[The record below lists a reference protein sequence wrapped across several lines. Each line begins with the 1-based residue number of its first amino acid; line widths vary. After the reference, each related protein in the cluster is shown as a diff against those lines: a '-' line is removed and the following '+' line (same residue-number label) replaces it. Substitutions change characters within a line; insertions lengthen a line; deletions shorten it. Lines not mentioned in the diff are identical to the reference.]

1 MTGSTEPM
9 AVARIR
15 DAAGRL
21 AGSGFL
27 VAPDLVL
34 TCAHVVLAALR
45 TPFTDEPPDDLINL
59 DFPVPGG
66 DERLR
71 ARVLAWTAPGTPG
84 RGDTALLQL
93 AAAPPASLT
102 AARLRPAAAVW
113 DEPMRIFGY
122 AVRRPEALGDSVA
135 GVVVNTRGSGWLQL
149 RVEDGDPPVEAGFSG
164 SPVWSRASGAVVGM
178 VVSVV
183 TGTRTV
189 NAVPV
194 GDLFRDFPRLGVPDP
209 AEVSPYRGLEPFG
222 EDHAAHFR
230 GREALTGRLTTQIR
244 DRGLLVLM
252 GPSGSGKSSVLRAGV
267 VPALRAE
274 GTRAATAR
282 LEPGES
288 VDDLLDR
295 LVAPFLPGV
304 PGRAGLDAAAG
315 DGRILLIVD
324 QLEEAGPAAVR
335 ETVVKLGGLVRAA
348 RRRADGTARVMAAV
362 TLRAATLEQVMNAEV
377 ADVVRDAAIEL
388 VPPMSDDEL
397 RAAVT
402 AGDVAFE
409 PGLPERIVA
418 DAADEPGRLPL
429 VEFALEQLWLRRD
442 RNTLT
447 LAAYQELGR
456 VSGALGRH
464 AGQVL
469 ERMDPAGRERARQ
482 VLTSMAS
489 PSEDGSGFRRRRL
502 DLTGLDAARR
512 AVVEYL
518 AARRLVVI
526 TSAEG
531 RPEYAEP
538 AHQALLESW
547 PELAGWLAE
556 DREFLAW
563 RLQLDADRRRW
574 AGEGKDQGVLLRG
587 NALNTARH
595 WAGSRADRL
604 TEAESEFITASGQ
617 GERRRLR
624 LLRGFTAVVSVLA
637 IIAGV
642 LAVVAYQ
649 RGSQVSDQLRDT
661 ASRQLAAH
669 SQRFRDTDPAAS
681 LQFAQAAWRT
691 ADTSEAYGALLS
703 QYGLLDPVDRVY
715 ERLWSG
721 EATQIHAS
729 SDGSTAIV
737 TSADGPV
744 VLTGLTGDDVHRI
757 SLTGADPEDEFR
769 IDPTGRMI
777 SAAATNGRVILWDLA
792 RPDAPRT
799 LAPAG
804 AGDVFGPGFTAF
816 SAGGERLL
824 VHRFALDSR
833 NTDLRVWDTGS
844 GAAVPTTVLPGYD
857 TTSRVYFGADPDT
870 VLDYGIS
877 TAELRELGTGR
888 VLRRFAGTSYTIA
901 ENGAALVSCERDD
914 PIMRIQET
922 ATGALRHTVDAGWC
936 GSLSADAAMRT
947 VYGTG
952 GSKTHRAVTMV
963 HTGTGTVYRG
973 QLPFDPEAPLGA
985 PSAKVAVADGDGGL
999 VLLGVRQNTL
1009 YRIRLDQAVAPEP
1022 QDGSWVITP
1031 DGRHAVTARDDG
1043 TILISDATDGRVV
1056 TQVTGRTAQTAARV
1070 LISADSRYLVATEPG
1085 ALATYALPG
1094 LTLMHRMTLPPGD
1107 TRVPDS
1113 DFTAIA
1119 TLQPSGPDRVIA
1131 LYHGSLSQWE
1141 IATGTAIGAPL
1152 PISPGETYTQA
1163 LYGQAVISGNR
1174 PGHPDQVVVT
1184 RQTGALEIWSLSERR
1199 AVDLP
1204 LDIRASMNDR
1214 GTAFDASG
1222 NQLAVHTSDGIV
1234 VANLATG
1241 ERRPVSTGELSI
1253 PLGFIGDGLLVVQ
1266 LIGSVNTAQIWDVG
1280 LGQSVGVVVS
1290 PDTKSPW
1297 TLTGDVLASPARDA
1311 GRVVR
1316 LDPQA
1321 WFARLCALSSR
1332 PFTDDE
1338 AALIRRDNAPV
1349 DPPCG

>member
-34 TCAHVVLAALR
+34 TCTHVLLAAMR
-45 TPFTDEPPDDLINL
+45 TTFTDEPPDDLIDL

-93 AAAPPASLT
+93 TAAPPASLT

-122 AVRRPEALGDSVA
+122 ALRRPEALGDSVA

-149 RVEDGDPPVEAGFSG
+149 RVDDGDPPVEAGFSG
-164 SPVWSRASGAVVGM
+164 SPVWSKASGAVVGM
-178 VVSVV
+178 VVSVI

-194 GDLFRDFPRLGVPDP
+194 DNLFRDFPRLGVPDP

-230 GREALTGRLTTQIR
+230 GREALTARLTTQIR
-244 DRGLLVLM
+244 DRGLLLLL

-282 LEPGES
+282 LEPGEP

-295 LVAPFLPGV
+295 LVAPFLPSDG
-304 PGRAGLDAAAG
+304 GRAGLDDAAG

-324 QLEEAGPAAVR
+324 QLEEADPAAVQ
-335 ETVVKLGGLVRAA
+335 ETLVKLGGLVRAA

-362 TLRAATLEQVMNAEV
+362 TLRAATLEQVTNAEV

-409 PGLPERIVA
+409 SGLPERIVA

-469 ERMDPAGRERARQ
+469 QRMDPAGRERARQ

-489 PSEDGSGFRRRRL
+489 PSEDGTGFRRRRL
-502 DLTGLDAARR
+502 DLTGMDAAQR

-526 TSAEG
+526 AGAEG

-563 RLQLDADRRRW
+563 HLQLDADRRRW
-574 AGEGKDQGVLLRG
+574 IGEGRDQGVLLRG

-595 WAGSRADRL
+595 WAYTRPERL
-604 TEAESEFITASGQ
+604 SDAEAEFVTASGHS
-617 GERRRLR
+617 ERRRLR
-624 LLRGFTAVVSVLA
+624 LLRGFAAVVSVLA
-637 IIAGV
+637 LIAGTF
-642 LAVVAYQ
+642 AVVAVQ
-649 RGSQVSDQLRDT
+649 RSSQVSAQLRAT

-669 SQRFRDTDPAAS
+669 AQRFRATDPAAS

-691 ADTSEAYGALLS
+691 AETSEAYGALLS

-729 SDGSTAIV
+729 GDGSTAIV
-737 TSADGPV
+737 TGTDEPV
-744 VLTGLTGDDVHRI
+744 VLTGLTGDDVTRTA
-757 SLTGADPEDEFR
+757 LTGADRQDEFTL
-769 IDPTGRMI
+769 DPTGRMV
-777 SAAATNGRVILWDLA
+777 AAASANGRVILWDLA

-799 LAPAG
+799 IAPAG
-804 AGDVFGPGFTAF
+804 EADVYGPGFMAF

-824 VHRFALDSR
+824 VHRFALDTSD
-833 NTDLRVWDTGS
+833 TDLRVWDTGS
-844 GAAVPTTVLPGYD
+844 GAGVRTAVRPSFQN
-857 TTSRVYFGADPDT
+857 TSRVYFGADPGT
-870 VLDYGIS
+870 MLDYGIDS
-877 TAELRELGTGR
+877 ATLRDLATGR
-888 VLRRFAGTSYTIA
+888 VLRRFSGTSYTVA
-901 ENGAALVSCERDD
+901 ENGAVLVSCGKDA

-922 ATGALRHTVDAGWC
+922 ATGRLRHSVDAGWC
-936 GSLSADAAMRT
+936 GSLDADAAMRT
-947 VYGTG
+947 VYDTG
-952 GSKTHRAVTMV
+952 GSELHRGVTMV
-963 HTGTGTVYRG
+963 HTGTATVYRG
-973 QLPFDPEAPLGA
+973 LLPFDAGAAIGA
-985 PSAKVAVADGDGGL
+985 PSTKMAVADGSGGL

-1009 YRIRLDQAVAPEP
+1009 YRIRLVPAAAPEP
-1022 QDGSWVITP
+1022 QDGTWVVTP
-1031 DGRHAVTARDDG
+1031 DGRHAVTARNDG
-1043 TILISDATDGRVV
+1043 TILLSDTTDGRVV
-1056 TQVTGRTAQTAARV
+1056 TQVKGRAHNSGVTT
-1070 LISADSRYLVATEPG
+1070 LISADSRYLVVAEPG
-1085 ALATYALPG
+1085 SLATYALPG
-1094 LTLMHRMTLPPGD
+1094 LTLMHRMTLPRREWDLGGD
-1107 TRVPDS
+1107 SAAR
-1113 DFTAIA
+1113 I
-1119 TLQPSGPDRVIA
+1119 TLRPSGADRIIVLHQGI
-1131 LYHGSLSQWE
+1131 LTWWE
-1141 IATGTAIGAPL
+1141 IATGTAVGTPL
-1152 PISPGETYTQA
+1152 PISPGETYSQA
-1163 LYGQAVISGNR
+1163 LYGESMISGDR
-1174 PGHPDQVVVT
+1174 PGHPDQVAVT
-1184 RQTGALEIWSLSERR
+1184 RQDGTVEIWSLSERH
-1199 AVDLP
+1199 AVGPP
-1204 LDIRASMNDR
+1204 LDIGASMNDR
-1214 GTAFDASG
+1214 GTAYDASG
-1222 NQLAVHTSDGIV
+1222 SQLAVHTSDGIV
-1234 VANLATG
+1234 VANLTTG
-1241 ERRPVSTGELSI
+1241 ERRPVPTGELSI

-1266 LIGSVNTAQIWDVG
+1266 LLGSVNTVQIWDVG
-1280 LGQSVGVVVS
+1280 LGQSVGVVVA

-1321 WFARLCALSSR
+1321 WFERLCALSAR
-1332 PFTDDE
+1332 PFTDEE
-1338 AALIRRDNAPV
+1338 ATIIRRDNAPA